1 MKFDRMLAALAS
13 MDQMDEKAQEEF
25 AQATELFSA
34 IYALGYA
41 AGTAAGL
48 AKTEGKEGA

>member
-13 MDQMDEKAQEEF
+13 MDQMDEAEQEEF

-41 AGTAAGL
+41 AGTAAK
-48 AKTEGKEGA
+48 AETEKGAQA